1 MTHTLTDPVSPP
13 SARGE
18 HGVAR
23 DARPALPPDLLPPPH
38 PHVPKM
44 RGLTLVV
51 VWVGLALAAWAIVAG
66 LGYGLYALILALL
79 D

>member
-13 SARGE
+13 PARGE
-18 HGVAR
+18 HGGT
-23 DARPALPPDLLPPPH
+23 RPTLPLDLLPPTH
-38 PHVPKM
+38 PDDRKM

-51 VWVGLALAAWAIVAG
+51 VWVGLALAAWAMVAG

-79 D
+79 E